1 MEQKLVKET
10 FFKFFT
16 TALASSVTL
25 SVLSMTDLMIAGNVV
40 GEKGLAA
47 VSLALPVVILVQ
59 IASALW
65 GTGGA
70 IVFSARLGE
79 GDLPGLPGAF
89 SPSLWREPLQAA
101 SFSEPGGCS
110 FCVLWYPFSGLRTER
125 NFIWPPSMWGCAG
138 RHARDDPV
146 AGPDHLPA
154 Q

>member
-70 IVFSARLGE
+70 IVLLIFGVGLIGE
-79 GDLPGLPGAF
+79 G
-89 SPSLWREPLQAA
+89 LQRR
-101 SFSEPGGCS
+101 GG
-110 FCVLWYPFSGLRTER
+110 E
-125 NFIWPPSMWGCAG
+125 
-138 RHARDDPV
+138 V
-146 AGPDHLPA
+146 A
-154 Q
+154 

>member
-79 GDLPGLPGAF
+79 GDLRACGRILTLSLAGALASGLLLGA
-89 SPSLWREPLQAA
+89 
-101 SFSEPGGCS
+101 GGCS

-125 NFIWPPSMWGCAG
+125 NFIWPPSMWGCCW
-138 RHARDDPV
+138 
-146 AGPDHLPA
+146 PA
-154 Q
+154 CP